1 MFWKPVEI
9 EAPISERQTLQELS
23 LIKLTHPQAQVTPV
37 SILPAMQ
44 KKNYLFRK
52 LKSLDLQG
60 PT

>member
-23 LIKLTHPQAQVTPV
+23 LIKLTRPQAQVTPV

-44 KKNYLFRK
+44 KEIYLISK
-52 LKSLDLQG
+52 MKSLEFRR
-60 PT
+60 P